1 MVAAV
6 VGSMMAKRVDGSV
19 GGDVAD
25 GLGGGHPL
33 GIALTLIFLWKRQLS
48 AGALRSERNALR
60 DASAPPTT
68 MTASAN
74 SAAVFIL
81 PP

>member
-6 VGSMMAKRVDGSV
+6 VGSMLAKRVDGDV

-25 GLGGGHPL
+25 GVGGVPPL

-48 AGALRSERNALR
+48 AGACVMWETAMKAIETESSLRYFL
-60 DASAPPTT
+60 T
-68 MTASAN
+68 
-74 SAAVFIL
+74 
-81 PP
+81 